1 MNQYELNKEIED
13 FVKVLGDKRANYNSS
28 DLDYIRQYTGA
39 GGQGKHGAKGEGLLY
54 EFYTP
59 DYICELM
66 YKQALAHGYDGG
78 AVLEPSIA
86 TGNII
91 KPFPE
96 STRIVGFEINPV
108 TATIAKLLYPKITV
122 YNNYFETA
130 FLQPERYTMRLP
142 AKKLTWLKDYPF
154 SLVIGNP
161 PYGKYKNK
169 YSSYFKNP
177 KMKQIEQFFMY
188 YGLLLLKS
196 GGLLIYLTGS
206 NFMRNGLSY
215 GDVKKRLEEI
225 AVLVDA
231 YRLPPVFQFSQV
243 PTDILIFKKK

>member
-1 MNQYELNKEIED
+1 MNQYGLNKEIEE
-13 FVKVLGDKRANYNSS
+13 FVKVLGDNRANYNSN

-59 DYICELM
+59 DYICNLM

-78 AVLEPSIA
+78 AVLEPSVA

-91 KPFPE
+91 KPFPKD
-96 STRIVGFEINPV
+96 TKIVGFEINLT
-108 TATIAKLLYPKITV
+108 TATIAKLLYPNATI

-130 FLQPERYTMRLP
+130 FLQPERYTSRLQT
-142 AKKLTWLKDYPF
+142 KQLTWLVDYPF
-154 SLVIGNP
+154 SLVVGNP

-169 YSSYFKNP
+169 YSSYFRNP
-177 KMKQIEQFFMY
+177 KIKQIEQFFMY

-196 GGLLIYLTGS
+196 GGLLVYLTSS
-206 NFMRNGLSY
+206 NYLRNGITY
-215 GDVKKRLEEI
+215 NDIKERMANI
-225 AVLVDA
+225 ADLVDA
-231 YRLPPVFQFSQV
+231 YRLPPVFEFSQV

>member
-1 MNQYELNKEIED
+1 MNQYELNNEIED

-130 FLQPERYTMRLP
+130 FLQPERYTMRLS

-215 GDVKKRLEEI
+215 GDAKKRMEKI

-231 YRLPPVFQFSQV
+231 YRLPPVFRFSQV

>member
-1 MNQYELNKEIED
+1 MNQYGLNKEIEE
-13 FVKVLGDKRANYNSS
+13 FVKVLGDNRANYNSN

-59 DYICELM
+59 DYICNLM

-78 AVLEPSIA
+78 AVLEPSVA

-91 KPFPE
+91 KPFPKD
-96 STRIVGFEINPV
+96 TKIVGFEINLT
-108 TATIAKLLYPKITV
+108 TATIAKLLYPNATI

-130 FLQPERYTMRLP
+130 FLQPERYTSRLQ
-142 AKKLTWLKDYPF
+142 AKQLTWLVDYPF
-154 SLVIGNP
+154 SLVVGNP

-169 YSSYFKNP
+169 YSSYFRNP
-177 KMKQIEQFFMY
+177 KIKQIEQFFMY

-196 GGLLIYLTGS
+196 GGLLVYLTSS
-206 NFMRNGLSY
+206 NYLRNGITY
-215 GDVKKRLEEI
+215 NDIKERMANI
-225 AVLVDA
+225 ADLVDA
-231 YRLPPVFQFSQV
+231 YRLPPVFEFSQV